1 MTDLELAQRL
11 GIAIA
16 IGALV
21 GAERHWRDR
30 DESDGQR
37 TAGLRTFTLIGG
49 LGGLSAA
56 LDQALGAQGL
66 RGLLLAA
73 MFLGLSAVFGLF
85 QYREQVAEGRFSVTS
100 VVAAMVTFALGA
112 LAVIGDL
119 RIAGAG
125 GVILVRIL
133 AAREGLHRFVE
144 ALTFAELRAAIVLLA
159 MTFVILPLVPNDPI
173 GPFGGVSPA
182 RIWTL
187 AILLAAISFV
197 GYVAV
202 KLLGE
207 RHGELV
213 AGAVGGLLSSTAA
226 TITNARHA
234 AEGGDA
240 GRLAA
245 GALAAGVVSYV
256 RTGLIIATLA
266 PAALPLV
273 GPALGAAALVAAGAA
288 LILARRDTGDHAEAA
303 ATNPFDLWRVI
314 QLAVLLGAIA
324 FATRAGAAWFGDAG
338 VFAVSALSGLADVD
352 APVITAA
359 GLAGHGLTVEAAA
372 RAMLIAVAANTLAKA
387 AYGLALGSGRF
398 GAIFAGVSGLALAAG
413 AATFIALGM
422 LG

>member
-1 MTDLELAQRL
+1 MTDLELVQRL

-112 LAVIGDL
+112 FAVIGDL

-125 GVILVRIL
+125 GVILVGIL
-133 AAREGLHRFVE
+133 AAREWLHRFVE

-159 MTFVILPLVPNDPI
+159 MTFVILPLVPSDPI

-213 AGAVGGLLSSTAA
+213 AGRSAGFSRQRPPPSPTPGAPQTAA
-226 TITNARHA
+226 IPCALRRGPWQRGWCPTCAR
-234 AEGGDA
+234 G
-240 GRLAA
+240 
-245 GALAAGVVSYV
+245 
-256 RTGLIIATLA
+256 
-266 PAALPLV
+266 
-273 GPALGAAALVAAGAA
+273 
-288 LILARRDTGDHAEAA
+288 
-303 ATNPFDLWRVI
+303 
-314 QLAVLLGAIA
+314 
-324 FATRAGAAWFGDAG
+324 
-338 VFAVSALSGLADVD
+338 
-352 APVITAA
+352 
-359 GLAGHGLTVEAAA
+359 
-372 RAMLIAVAANTLAKA
+372 
-387 AYGLALGSGRF
+387 
-398 GAIFAGVSGLALAAG
+398 
-413 AATFIALGM
+413 
-422 LG
+422 